1 MLDFAEIE
9 NTRGSMK
16 IFIFEPYKWDYCGGG
31 IVIIAFSFKE
41 AVELIVK
48 ETYDPNNS
56 YTEQQFKK
64 EYFAKDKAE
73 FEDVDREWDTWVLTH
88 EIETTEVKQ
97 RIVMI
102 NYNYA

>member
-9 NTRGSMK
+9 DTGGSMK

-31 IVIIAFSFKE
+31 IVVIASSYEK
-41 AVELIVK
+41 AVEIIVK
-48 ETYDPNNS
+48 ETYNPNFS
-56 YTEQQFKK
+56 QQFKK
-64 EYFAKDKAE
+64 EYFA
-73 FEDVDREWDTWVLTH
+73 EDEHDFDGVDRQWDTWLLTH

-102 NYNYA
+102 NFNYG